1 MTFELGTNM
10 NIDKLKHIDYL
21 IRIKA
26 GNAKEIGFK
35 LALTERAIYKYIKYM
50 KTELKAPIAYD
61 NIRKSY
67 QYSEEGKLDFMW
79 QTIKK

>member
-1 MTFELGTNM
+1 M
-10 NIDKLKHIDYL
+10 NIEKIQNIDRL

-26 GNAKEIGFK
+26 GNAKEIGLR
-35 LALTERAIYKYIKYM
+35 LALTERAVYKYIKYM
-50 KTELKAPIAYD
+50 KTELNAPIAYD